1 MTRGWPA
8 ALIGAFWLL
17 WALYWLVS
25 ARSLKPV
32 RQREALTSRVT
43 FIVVM
48 LLAAALL
55 RGGHHRLPWLQT
67 QWIGGGR
74 VRYWVAVALV
84 VAGLSFS
91 VWARRTLGGNWSGTV
106 SLKVDH
112 ELVQTGPYRRIRHPI
127 YTGLLLAVFGS
138 ALAAGRLYGVAAFLL
153 VALALCWRLRVEERW
168 MAGEFGQRYE
178 AYGHSS
184 WALIPFVF

>member
-1 MTRGWPA
+1 MIRGWPA
-8 ALIGAFWLL
+8 LLIGAFWLL

-32 RQREALTSRVT
+32 RQRQSLTSRLSFV
-43 FIVVM
+43 VVM

-55 RGGHHRLPWLQT
+55 RAGHHLQSLQA
-67 QWIGGGR
+67 QWIGGGWT
-74 VRYWVAVALV
+74 RYWVAVALV

-106 SLKVDH
+106 TLKVDH
-112 ELVQTGPYRRIRHPI
+112 ELVQTGPYRHLRHPI
-127 YTGLLLAVFGS
+127 YAGLLLAVFGS
-138 ALAAGRLYGVAAFLL
+138 GLAAGRLYGMAAFLL
-153 VALALCWRLRVEERW
+153 VALALWWRLRVEERW
-168 MAGEFGQRYE
+168 MAAEFGQRYE
-178 AYGHSS
+178 AYRHSS